1 MARRRRRSCSASRRS
16 RRSRRRSAPSR
27 RPRTASTPRPCGRA
41 PGSSTAPSSSGASPS
56 TSTPD
61 GGSSARGRHAEGP
74 LAPPRAPCAR
84 GRPLP
89 DRGLLGVRL
98 RDPVPPAAGDRRAA
112 VPGLR
117 APARA
122 CPDRVGLRVPRVR
135 PLSAEPPRLA
145 SLRVVRRGQGLHAR
159 RARPRRD
166 HDLRLPRLRLLAAR
180 DRVLPGAVGR
190 RGKPRARG
198 LPRGAPVRAPPRLQ
212 PAVRDRRRWRLACG
226 RSAAGAAAPAGRRHP
241 GPGAPLG
248 QGGDARRRRA
258 AARRSRGHP
267 RRTAVLNETG
277 DDPVAIHFVPDVFGL
292 ASLRGGVEEFESIPF
307 VHLRE
312 FPLYGWNRVAKRV
325 LDLIVGGGS
334 LGVAAPVMFAIA
346 TALKLVSRGP
356 VLYRQERMG
365 LDGQRFRMLKF
376 RTMRVDAER
385 ETGPVWARPDDSR
398 RTRLGTFLRRWS
410 LDELPQLWNVLRG
423 EMSLVGPRPERP
435 SFVEEFRRRVPGY
448 MLRHKM
454 KAGIT
459 GWAQINGWR
468 GQTSI
473 EKRIEYDLYY
483 IERWSLGFDLK
494 ILLLT
499 FWSGFRNRNAY

>member
-1 MARRRRRSCSASRRS
+1 MARRRRRSSSASRRS

-27 RPRTASTPRPCGRA
+27 PPRTASTPRPCGRA
-41 PGSSTAPSSSGASPS
+41 PGSSTVPSSSGASPS

-135 PLSAEPPRLA
+135 PLPAEPPRLA
-145 SLRVVRRGQGLHAR
+145 SLRVVRRRQGLHAR

-190 RGKPRARG
+190 RGEPRARG
-198 LPRGAPVRAPPRLQ
+198 LPRGAPVRAPPHSEYPRL
-212 PAVRDRRRWRLACG
+212 
-226 RSAAGAAAPAGRRHP
+226 
-241 GPGAPLG
+241 
-248 QGGDARRRRA
+248 
-258 AARRSRGHP
+258 
-267 RRTAVLNETG
+267 TAVLNEIG

-312 FPLYGWNRVAKRV
+312 SPLYGWNRVAKRV
-325 LDLIVGGGS
+325 LDLVVGGGA
-334 LGVAAPVMFAIA
+334 LVLAAPVMLAIA
-346 TALKLVSRGP
+346 TA
-356 VLYRQERMG
+356 
-365 LDGQRFRMLKF
+365 
-376 RTMRVDAER
+376 
-385 ETGPVWARPDDSR
+385 
-398 RTRLGTFLRRWS
+398 
-410 LDELPQLWNVLRG
+410 
-423 EMSLVGPRPERP
+423 
-435 SFVEEFRRRVPGY
+435 
-448 MLRHKM
+448 
-454 KAGIT
+454 
-459 GWAQINGWR
+459 
-468 GQTSI
+468 
-473 EKRIEYDLYY
+473 
-483 IERWSLGFDLK
+483 
-494 ILLLT
+494 
-499 FWSGFRNRNAY
+499 

>member
-1 MARRRRRSCSASRRS
+1 MLKAHSRLLEHLALAGDLCLIAVCWVSAYAIRFHLLRVTDVPPFRDYALQLLPILVVWGFAFHAFDLYRPSRLGSHLSEWFRVAIASTLGVLVLVAIMTFAFRGYEYSRLVITFFLVQSIVVVSLARAAFREVLRFARRRGYNQRYAIVVGGGEPAAEVLRVL
-16 RRSRRRSAPSR
+16 RRRVDVGIRVLGLLSDKAE
-27 RPRTASTPRPCGRA
+27 A
-41 PGSSTAPSSSGASPS
+41 PGIDA
-56 TSTPD
+56 
-61 GGSSARGRHAEGP
+61 
-74 LAPPRAPCAR
+74 
-84 GRPLP
+84 
-89 DRGLLGVRL
+89 
-98 RDPVPPAAGDRRAA
+98 
-112 VPGLR
+112 
-117 APARA
+117 
-122 CPDRVGLRVPRVR
+122 
-135 PLSAEPPRLA
+135 PRL
-145 SLRVVRRGQGLHAR
+145 GGLEEI
-159 RARPRRD
+159 RAVLDRQQVDIVFIALP
-166 HDLRLPRLRLLAAR
+166 HSEYPRL
-180 DRVLPGAVGR
+180 
-190 RGKPRARG
+190 
-198 LPRGAPVRAPPRLQ
+198 
-212 PAVRDRRRWRLACG
+212 
-226 RSAAGAAAPAGRRHP
+226 
-241 GPGAPLG
+241 
-248 QGGDARRRRA
+248 
-258 AARRSRGHP
+258 
-267 RRTAVLNETG
+267 TAVLNEIG
-277 DDPVAIHFVPDVFGL
+277 DDPVTIHFVPDVFGL

-307 VHLRE
+307 IHLRE
-312 FPLYGWNRVAKRV
+312 SPLYGWNRVAKRV
-325 LDLIVGGGS
+325 LDLVVGGGA
-334 LGVAAPVMFAIA
+334 LVLAAPAMLAIA
-346 TALKLVSRGP
+346 TALKLVSSGP

-365 LDGQRFRMLKF
+365 LDGQRFQMLKF

>member
-1 MARRRRRSCSASRRS
+1 MLKAHSRLLEHLALAGDLCLIAVCWVSAYAIRFHLLRVTDVPPFRDYALQLLPILVVWGFAFHAFDLYRPSRLGSHLSEWFRVAIASTLGVLVLIAIMTFAFRGYEYSRLVITFFLVQSIVVVSLARAAFREVLRFARRRGYNQRYAIVVGGGEPAAEVLRVL
-16 RRSRRRSAPSR
+16 RRRVDVGIR
-27 RPRTASTPRPCGRA
+27 V
-41 PGSSTAPSSSGASPS
+41 
-56 TSTPD
+56 
-61 GGSSARGRHAEGP
+61 
-74 LAPPRAPCAR
+74 L
-84 GRPLP
+84 
-89 DRGLLGVRL
+89 GLLS
-98 RDPVPPAAGDRRAA
+98 DKAE
-112 VPGLR
+112 
-117 APARA
+117 APAIDA
-122 CPDRVGLRVPRVR
+122 
-135 PLSAEPPRLA
+135 PRL
-145 SLRVVRRGQGLHAR
+145 GGLEEI
-159 RARPRRD
+159 RAVLDRQQVDIVFIALP
-166 HDLRLPRLRLLAAR
+166 HSEYPRL
-180 DRVLPGAVGR
+180 
-190 RGKPRARG
+190 
-198 LPRGAPVRAPPRLQ
+198 
-212 PAVRDRRRWRLACG
+212 
-226 RSAAGAAAPAGRRHP
+226 
-241 GPGAPLG
+241 
-248 QGGDARRRRA
+248 
-258 AARRSRGHP
+258 
-267 RRTAVLNETG
+267 TAVLNEIG
-277 DDPVAIHFVPDVFGL
+277 DDPVTIHFVPDVFGL

-307 VHLRE
+307 IHLRE
-312 FPLYGWNRVAKRV
+312 SPLYGWNRVAKRV
-325 LDLIVGGGS
+325 LDLVVGGGA
-334 LGVAAPVMFAIA
+334 LVLAAPAMLAIA
-346 TALKLVSRGP
+346 TALKLVSSGP

-365 LDGQRFRMLKF
+365 LDGQRFQMLKF

>member
-1 MARRRRRSCSASRRS
+1 MLKAHSRLLEHLALAGDLCLIAACWVSAYAIRFHLLRVTDVPPFRDYALQLVPVLIVWGFAFHAFDLYRPSRLGSHLSEWFDVAKASTLGVLVLVAIMTFAFRGYDYSRLVIAFFLVQSVVVVSLARAAFREVLRFARRRGYNQRYAI
-16 RRSRRRSAPSR
+16 A
-27 RPRTASTPRPCGRA
+27 
-41 PGSSTAPSSSGASPS
+41 
-56 TSTPD
+56 
-61 GGSSARGRHAEGP
+61 
-74 LAPPRAPCAR
+74 
-84 GRPLP
+84 
-89 DRGLLGVRL
+89 
-98 RDPVPPAAGDRRAA
+98 
-112 VPGLR
+112 
-117 APARA
+117 
-122 CPDRVGLRVPRVR
+122 
-135 PLSAEPPRLA
+135 PRL
-145 SLRVVRRGQGLHAR
+145 GGLEDI
-159 RARPRRD
+159 RAVLDRQQVDIVFIALP
-166 HDLRLPRLRLLAAR
+166 HSEYPRLT
-180 DRVLPGAVGR
+180 
-190 RGKPRARG
+190 
-198 LPRGAPVRAPPRLQ
+198 
-212 PAVRDRRRWRLACG
+212 
-226 RSAAGAAAPAGRRHP
+226 S
-241 GPGAPLG
+241 
-248 QGGDARRRRA
+248 
-258 AARRSRGHP
+258 
-267 RRTAVLNETG
+267 VLNEIG

-312 FPLYGWNRVAKRV
+312 SPLYGWNRVAKRV
-325 LDLIVGGGS
+325 LDLIVGGGA
-334 LGVAAPVMFAIA
+334 LVLAAPVMLAIA

-398 RTRLGTFLRRWS
+398 RTRLGAFLRRWS

-448 MLRHKM
+448 MLRHKV

-483 IERWSLGFDLK
+483 IERWSLGLDLK

>member
-1 MARRRRRSCSASRRS
+1 MLKAHSRLLEHLALAGDLCLIAVCWVSAYAIRFHLLRVTDVPPFRDYALQLLPILVVWGFAFHAFDLYRPSRLGSHLSEWFRVAIASTLGVLVLIAIMTFAFRGYEYSRLVITFFLVQSIVVVSLARAAFREVLRFARRRGYNQRYAIVVGGGEPAAEVLRVL
-16 RRSRRRSAPSR
+16 RRRVDVGIRVLGLLSDKAE
-27 RPRTASTPRPCGRA
+27 A
-41 PGSSTAPSSSGASPS
+41 PGIDA
-56 TSTPD
+56 
-61 GGSSARGRHAEGP
+61 
-74 LAPPRAPCAR
+74 
-84 GRPLP
+84 
-89 DRGLLGVRL
+89 
-98 RDPVPPAAGDRRAA
+98 
-112 VPGLR
+112 
-117 APARA
+117 
-122 CPDRVGLRVPRVR
+122 
-135 PLSAEPPRLA
+135 PRL
-145 SLRVVRRGQGLHAR
+145 GGLEEI
-159 RARPRRD
+159 RAVLDRQQVDIVFIALP
-166 HDLRLPRLRLLAAR
+166 HSEYPRL
-180 DRVLPGAVGR
+180 
-190 RGKPRARG
+190 
-198 LPRGAPVRAPPRLQ
+198 
-212 PAVRDRRRWRLACG
+212 
-226 RSAAGAAAPAGRRHP
+226 
-241 GPGAPLG
+241 
-248 QGGDARRRRA
+248 
-258 AARRSRGHP
+258 
-267 RRTAVLNETG
+267 TAVLNEIG

-307 VHLRE
+307 IHLRE
-312 FPLYGWNRVAKRV
+312 SPLYGWNRVAKRV
-325 LDLIVGGGS
+325 LDLVVGGVA
-334 LGVAAPVMFAIA
+334 LVLAAPAMLAIA
-346 TALKLVSRGP
+346 TALKLVSSGP

-365 LDGQRFRMLKF
+365 LDGQRFQMLKF

-494 ILLLT
+494 ILLQT
-499 FWSGFRNRNAY
+499 RWYGFRINRNAY

>member
-1 MARRRRRSCSASRRS
+1 MLKAHSRLLEHLALAGDLCLIAVCWVSAYAIRFHLLRVTDVPPFRDYALQLLPILVVWGFAFHAFDLYRPSRLGSHLSEWFRVAIASTLGVLVLVAIMTFAFRGYDYSRLVITFFLVQSIVVVSLARAAFRELLRFARRRGYNQRYAIVVGGGEPAAEVLRVL
-16 RRSRRRSAPSR
+16 RRRVDVGIR
-27 RPRTASTPRPCGRA
+27 V
-41 PGSSTAPSSSGASPS
+41 
-56 TSTPD
+56 
-61 GGSSARGRHAEGP
+61 
-74 LAPPRAPCAR
+74 L
-84 GRPLP
+84 
-89 DRGLLGVRL
+89 GLLS
-98 RDPVPPAAGDRRAA
+98 DKAE
-112 VPGLR
+112 
-117 APARA
+117 APAIDA
-122 CPDRVGLRVPRVR
+122 
-135 PLSAEPPRLA
+135 PRL
-145 SLRVVRRGQGLHAR
+145 GGLEEI
-159 RARPRRD
+159 RAVLDRQQVDIVFIALP
-166 HDLRLPRLRLLAAR
+166 HSEYPRL
-180 DRVLPGAVGR
+180 
-190 RGKPRARG
+190 
-198 LPRGAPVRAPPRLQ
+198 
-212 PAVRDRRRWRLACG
+212 
-226 RSAAGAAAPAGRRHP
+226 
-241 GPGAPLG
+241 
-248 QGGDARRRRA
+248 
-258 AARRSRGHP
+258 
-267 RRTAVLNETG
+267 TAVLNEIG
-277 DDPVAIHFVPDVFGL
+277 DDPVTIHFVPDVFGL

-307 VHLRE
+307 IHLRE
-312 FPLYGWNRVAKRV
+312 SPLYGWNRVAKRV
-325 LDLIVGGGS
+325 LDLVVGGGA
-334 LGVAAPVMFAIA
+334 LVLAAPAMLAIA
-346 TALKLVSRGP
+346 TALKLVSSGP

-365 LDGQRFRMLKF
+365 LDGQRFQMLKF

>member
-1 MARRRRRSCSASRRS
+1 MLKAHSRLLEHLALAGDLCLIAACWVSAYAIRFHLMRVTDVPPFRDYALQLLPILVVWGFAFHAFDLYRPSRLGSHLSEWFRVAIASTLGVLVLVAIMTFAFRGYEYSRLVITFFLVQSIVVVSLARAAFREVLRFARRRGYNQRYAIVVGGGEPAAEVLRVL
-16 RRSRRRSAPSR
+16 RRRVDVGIRVLGLLSDKAE
-27 RPRTASTPRPCGRA
+27 A
-41 PGSSTAPSSSGASPS
+41 PGIDA
-56 TSTPD
+56 
-61 GGSSARGRHAEGP
+61 
-74 LAPPRAPCAR
+74 
-84 GRPLP
+84 
-89 DRGLLGVRL
+89 
-98 RDPVPPAAGDRRAA
+98 
-112 VPGLR
+112 
-117 APARA
+117 
-122 CPDRVGLRVPRVR
+122 
-135 PLSAEPPRLA
+135 PRL
-145 SLRVVRRGQGLHAR
+145 GGLEEI
-159 RARPRRD
+159 RAVLDRQQVDIVFIALP
-166 HDLRLPRLRLLAAR
+166 HSEYPRL
-180 DRVLPGAVGR
+180 
-190 RGKPRARG
+190 
-198 LPRGAPVRAPPRLQ
+198 
-212 PAVRDRRRWRLACG
+212 
-226 RSAAGAAAPAGRRHP
+226 
-241 GPGAPLG
+241 
-248 QGGDARRRRA
+248 
-258 AARRSRGHP
+258 
-267 RRTAVLNETG
+267 TAVLNEIG
-277 DDPVAIHFVPDVFGL
+277 DDPVTIHFVPDVFGL

-307 VHLRE
+307 IHLRE
-312 FPLYGWNRVAKRV
+312 SPLYGWNRVAKRV
-325 LDLIVGGGS
+325 LDLVVGGGA
-334 LGVAAPVMFAIA
+334 LVLAAPAMLAIA
-346 TALKLVSRGP
+346 TALKLVSSGP

-365 LDGQRFRMLKF
+365 LDGQRFQMLKF

>member
-1 MARRRRRSCSASRRS
+1 MSLARAAFREVLRFARRRGYNQRYAIVVGGGEPAAEVLRVL
-16 RRSRRRSAPSR
+16 RRRVDVGIR
-27 RPRTASTPRPCGRA
+27 V
-41 PGSSTAPSSSGASPS
+41 
-56 TSTPD
+56 
-61 GGSSARGRHAEGP
+61 
-74 LAPPRAPCAR
+74 L
-84 GRPLP
+84 
-89 DRGLLGVRL
+89 GLLS
-98 RDPVPPAAGDRRAA
+98 DKAE
-112 VPGLR
+112 
-117 APARA
+117 APAIDA
-122 CPDRVGLRVPRVR
+122 
-135 PLSAEPPRLA
+135 PRL
-145 SLRVVRRGQGLHAR
+145 GGLEEI
-159 RARPRRD
+159 RAVLDRQQVDIVFIALP
-166 HDLRLPRLRLLAAR
+166 HSEYPRL
-180 DRVLPGAVGR
+180 
-190 RGKPRARG
+190 
-198 LPRGAPVRAPPRLQ
+198 
-212 PAVRDRRRWRLACG
+212 
-226 RSAAGAAAPAGRRHP
+226 
-241 GPGAPLG
+241 
-248 QGGDARRRRA
+248 
-258 AARRSRGHP
+258 
-267 RRTAVLNETG
+267 TAVLNEIG
-277 DDPVAIHFVPDVFGL
+277 DDPVTIHFVPDVFGL

-307 VHLRE
+307 IHLRE
-312 FPLYGWNRVAKRV
+312 SPLYGWNRVAKRV
-325 LDLIVGGGS
+325 LDLVIGGGA
-334 LGVAAPVMFAIA
+334 LVLAAPAMLAIA
-346 TALKLVSRGP
+346 TALKLVSSGP

-365 LDGQRFRMLKF
+365 LDGQRFQMLKF

>member
-1 MARRRRRSCSASRRS
+1 MLKAHSRLLEHLALAGDLCLIAVCWVSAYAIRFHLLRVTDVPPFQDYALQLLPILVVWGFAFHAFDLYRPSRLGSHLSEWFRVAIASTLGVLVLVAIMTFAFRGYDYSRLVITFFLVQSIVVVSLARAAFREVLRFARRRGYNQRYAIVVGGGEPAAEVLRVL
-16 RRSRRRSAPSR
+16 RRRVDVGIR
-27 RPRTASTPRPCGRA
+27 V
-41 PGSSTAPSSSGASPS
+41 
-56 TSTPD
+56 
-61 GGSSARGRHAEGP
+61 
-74 LAPPRAPCAR
+74 L
-84 GRPLP
+84 
-89 DRGLLGVRL
+89 GLLS
-98 RDPVPPAAGDRRAA
+98 DKAE
-112 VPGLR
+112 
-117 APARA
+117 APAIDA
-122 CPDRVGLRVPRVR
+122 
-135 PLSAEPPRLA
+135 PRL
-145 SLRVVRRGQGLHAR
+145 GGLEEI
-159 RARPRRD
+159 RAVLDRQQVDIVFIALP
-166 HDLRLPRLRLLAAR
+166 HSEYPRL
-180 DRVLPGAVGR
+180 
-190 RGKPRARG
+190 
-198 LPRGAPVRAPPRLQ
+198 
-212 PAVRDRRRWRLACG
+212 
-226 RSAAGAAAPAGRRHP
+226 
-241 GPGAPLG
+241 
-248 QGGDARRRRA
+248 
-258 AARRSRGHP
+258 
-267 RRTAVLNETG
+267 TAVLNEIG
-277 DDPVAIHFVPDVFGL
+277 DDPVTIHFVPDVFGL

-307 VHLRE
+307 IHLRE
-312 FPLYGWNRVAKRV
+312 SPLYGWNRVAKRV
-325 LDLIVGGGS
+325 LDLVVGGGA
-334 LGVAAPVMFAIA
+334 LVLAAPAMLAIA
-346 TALKLVSRGP
+346 TALKLVSSGP

-365 LDGQRFRMLKF
+365 LDGQRFQMLKF

>member
-1 MARRRRRSCSASRRS
+1 MLKAHSRLLEHLALAGDLCLIAVCWVSAYAIRFHLLRVTDVPPFQDYALQLLPILVVWGFAFHAFDLYRPSRLGSHLSEWFRVAIASTLGVLVLVAIMTFAFRGYDYSRLVITFFLVQSIVVVSLARAAFREVLRFARRRGYNQRYAIVVGGGEPAAEVLRVL
-16 RRSRRRSAPSR
+16 RRRVDVGIR
-27 RPRTASTPRPCGRA
+27 V
-41 PGSSTAPSSSGASPS
+41 
-56 TSTPD
+56 
-61 GGSSARGRHAEGP
+61 
-74 LAPPRAPCAR
+74 L
-84 GRPLP
+84 
-89 DRGLLGVRL
+89 GLLS
-98 RDPVPPAAGDRRAA
+98 DKAE
-112 VPGLR
+112 
-117 APARA
+117 APAIDA
-122 CPDRVGLRVPRVR
+122 
-135 PLSAEPPRLA
+135 PRL
-145 SLRVVRRGQGLHAR
+145 GGLEEI
-159 RARPRRD
+159 RAVLDRQQVDIVFIALP
-166 HDLRLPRLRLLAAR
+166 HSEYPRL
-180 DRVLPGAVGR
+180 
-190 RGKPRARG
+190 
-198 LPRGAPVRAPPRLQ
+198 
-212 PAVRDRRRWRLACG
+212 
-226 RSAAGAAAPAGRRHP
+226 
-241 GPGAPLG
+241 
-248 QGGDARRRRA
+248 
-258 AARRSRGHP
+258 
-267 RRTAVLNETG
+267 TAVLNEIG

-307 VHLRE
+307 IHLRE
-312 FPLYGWNRVAKRV
+312 SPLYGWNRVAKRV
-325 LDLIVGGGS
+325 LDLVVGGGA
-334 LGVAAPVMFAIA
+334 LVLAAPAMLAIA
-346 TALKLVSRGP
+346 TALKLVSSGP

-365 LDGQRFRMLKF
+365 LDGQRFQMLKF

>member
-1 MARRRRRSCSASRRS
+1 MLKAHSRLLEHLALAGDLCLIAACWVSAYAIRFHLLRVTDVPPFRDYALQLVPVLIVWGFAFHAFDLYRPSRLGSHLSEWFDVAKASTLGVLVLVAIMTFAFRGYDYSRLVIAFFLVQSVVVVSLARAAFREVLRFARRRGYNQRYAIVVGGGEPAVEVLRVL
-16 RRSRRRSAPSR
+16 RRR
-27 RPRTASTPRPCGRA
+27 
-41 PGSSTAPSSSGASPS
+41 
-56 TSTPD
+56 PD
-61 GGSSARGRHAEGP
+61 VGIRV
-74 LAPPRAPCAR
+74 L
-84 GRPLP
+84 
-89 DRGLLGVRL
+89 GLLSDKAETPGV
-98 RDPVPPAAGDRRAA
+98 DA
-112 VPGLR
+112 
-117 APARA
+117 
-122 CPDRVGLRVPRVR
+122 
-135 PLSAEPPRLA
+135 PRL
-145 SLRVVRRGQGLHAR
+145 GGLEDI
-159 RARPRRD
+159 RAVLDRQQVDIVFIALP
-166 HDLRLPRLRLLAAR
+166 HSEYPRLT
-180 DRVLPGAVGR
+180 
-190 RGKPRARG
+190 
-198 LPRGAPVRAPPRLQ
+198 
-212 PAVRDRRRWRLACG
+212 
-226 RSAAGAAAPAGRRHP
+226 S
-241 GPGAPLG
+241 
-248 QGGDARRRRA
+248 
-258 AARRSRGHP
+258 
-267 RRTAVLNETG
+267 VLNEIG

-292 ASLRGGVEEFESIPF
+292 ASLRGGVEEFDSIPF
-307 VHLRE
+307 IHLRE
-312 FPLYGWNRVAKRV
+312 SPLYGWNRVAKRV
-325 LDLIVGGGS
+325 LDLIVGGGA
-334 LGVAAPVMFAIA
+334 LVLAAPVMLAIA

-448 MLRHKM
+448 MLRHKV

>member
-1 MARRRRRSCSASRRS
+1 MLKAHSRLLEHLALAGDLCLIAACWVSAYAIRFHLLRVTDVPPFRDYALQLVPVLIVWGFAFHAFDLYRPSRLGSHLSEWFDVAKASTLGVLVLVAIMTFAFRGYDYSRLVIAFFLVQSVVVVSLARAAFREVLRFARRRGYNQRYAIVVGGGEPAVEVLRVL
-16 RRSRRRSAPSR
+16 RRR
-27 RPRTASTPRPCGRA
+27 
-41 PGSSTAPSSSGASPS
+41 
-56 TSTPD
+56 PD
-61 GGSSARGRHAEGP
+61 VGIRV
-74 LAPPRAPCAR
+74 L
-84 GRPLP
+84 
-89 DRGLLGVRL
+89 GLLSDKAETPGV
-98 RDPVPPAAGDRRAA
+98 DA
-112 VPGLR
+112 
-117 APARA
+117 
-122 CPDRVGLRVPRVR
+122 
-135 PLSAEPPRLA
+135 PRL
-145 SLRVVRRGQGLHAR
+145 GGLEDI
-159 RARPRRD
+159 RAVLDRQQVDIVFIALP
-166 HDLRLPRLRLLAAR
+166 HSEYPRLT
-180 DRVLPGAVGR
+180 
-190 RGKPRARG
+190 
-198 LPRGAPVRAPPRLQ
+198 
-212 PAVRDRRRWRLACG
+212 
-226 RSAAGAAAPAGRRHP
+226 S
-241 GPGAPLG
+241 
-248 QGGDARRRRA
+248 
-258 AARRSRGHP
+258 
-267 RRTAVLNETG
+267 VLNEIG

-312 FPLYGWNRVAKRV
+312 SPLYGWNRVAKRV
-325 LDLIVGGGS
+325 LDLIVGGGA
-334 LGVAAPVMFAIA
+334 LVLAAPVMLAIA

-385 ETGPVWARPDDSR
+385 ETGPVWAQPDDSR

-448 MLRHKM
+448 MLRHKV

-483 IERWSLGFDLK
+483 IERWSLGLDLK

>member
-1 MARRRRRSCSASRRS
+1 MLKAHSRLLEHLALAGDLCLIAVCWVSAYAIRFHLLRVTDVPPFQDYALQLLPILVVWGFAFHAFDLYRPSRLGSHLSEWFRVAIASTLGVLVLIAIMTFAFRGYEYSRLVITFFLVQSIVVVSLARAAFREVLRFARRRGYNQRYAIVVGGGEPAAEVLRVL
-16 RRSRRRSAPSR
+16 RRRVDVGIRVLGLLSDKAE
-27 RPRTASTPRPCGRA
+27 A
-41 PGSSTAPSSSGASPS
+41 PGIDA
-56 TSTPD
+56 
-61 GGSSARGRHAEGP
+61 
-74 LAPPRAPCAR
+74 
-84 GRPLP
+84 
-89 DRGLLGVRL
+89 
-98 RDPVPPAAGDRRAA
+98 
-112 VPGLR
+112 
-117 APARA
+117 
-122 CPDRVGLRVPRVR
+122 
-135 PLSAEPPRLA
+135 PRL
-145 SLRVVRRGQGLHAR
+145 GGLEEI
-159 RARPRRD
+159 RAVLDRQQVDIVFIALP
-166 HDLRLPRLRLLAAR
+166 HSEYPRL
-180 DRVLPGAVGR
+180 
-190 RGKPRARG
+190 
-198 LPRGAPVRAPPRLQ
+198 
-212 PAVRDRRRWRLACG
+212 
-226 RSAAGAAAPAGRRHP
+226 
-241 GPGAPLG
+241 
-248 QGGDARRRRA
+248 
-258 AARRSRGHP
+258 
-267 RRTAVLNETG
+267 TAVLNEIG
-277 DDPVAIHFVPDVFGL
+277 DDPVTIHFVPDVFGL

-307 VHLRE
+307 IHLRE
-312 FPLYGWNRVAKRV
+312 SPLYGWNRVAKRV
-325 LDLIVGGGS
+325 LDLVVGGGA
-334 LGVAAPVMFAIA
+334 LVLAAPAMLAIA
-346 TALKLVSRGP
+346 TALKLVSSGP

-365 LDGQRFRMLKF
+365 LDGQRFQMLKF

>member
-1 MARRRRRSCSASRRS
+1 MLKAHSRLLEHLALAGDLCLIAACWVSAYAIRFHLLRVTDVPPFRDYALQLVPVLIVWGFAFHAFDLYRPSRLGSHLSEWFDVAKASTLGVLVLVAIMTFAFRGYDYSRLVIAFFLVQSVVVVSLARAAFREGLRFARRRGYNQRYAIVVGGGEPAVEVLRVL
-16 RRSRRRSAPSR
+16 RRR
-27 RPRTASTPRPCGRA
+27 
-41 PGSSTAPSSSGASPS
+41 
-56 TSTPD
+56 PD
-61 GGSSARGRHAEGP
+61 VGIRV
-74 LAPPRAPCAR
+74 L
-84 GRPLP
+84 
-89 DRGLLGVRL
+89 GLLSDKAETPGV
-98 RDPVPPAAGDRRAA
+98 DA
-112 VPGLR
+112 
-117 APARA
+117 
-122 CPDRVGLRVPRVR
+122 
-135 PLSAEPPRLA
+135 PRL
-145 SLRVVRRGQGLHAR
+145 GGLEDI
-159 RARPRRD
+159 RAVLDRQQVDIVFIALP
-166 HDLRLPRLRLLAAR
+166 HSEYPRL
-180 DRVLPGAVGR
+180 
-190 RGKPRARG
+190 
-198 LPRGAPVRAPPRLQ
+198 
-212 PAVRDRRRWRLACG
+212 
-226 RSAAGAAAPAGRRHP
+226 
-241 GPGAPLG
+241 
-248 QGGDARRRRA
+248 
-258 AARRSRGHP
+258 
-267 RRTAVLNETG
+267 TAVLNEIG

-312 FPLYGWNRVAKRV
+312 SPLYGWNRVAKRV
-325 LDLIVGGGS
+325 LDLVIGGGA
-334 LGVAAPVMFAIA
+334 LVLAAPVMLAIA
-346 TALKLVSRGP
+346 TALKVVSRGP

-448 MLRHKM
+448 MLRHKV

>member
-1 MARRRRRSCSASRRS
+1 MLKAHSRLLEHLALAGDLCLIAVCWVSAYAIRFHLLRVTDVPPFRDYALQLLPILVVWGFAFHAFDLYRPSRLGSHLSEWFRVAIASTLGVLVLVAIMTFAFRGYDYSRLVITFFLVQSIVVVSLARAAFREVLRFARRRGYNQRYAIVVGGGEPAAEVLRVL
-16 RRSRRRSAPSR
+16 RRRVDVGIR
-27 RPRTASTPRPCGRA
+27 V
-41 PGSSTAPSSSGASPS
+41 
-56 TSTPD
+56 
-61 GGSSARGRHAEGP
+61 
-74 LAPPRAPCAR
+74 L
-84 GRPLP
+84 
-89 DRGLLGVRL
+89 GLLS
-98 RDPVPPAAGDRRAA
+98 DKAE
-112 VPGLR
+112 
-117 APARA
+117 APAIDA
-122 CPDRVGLRVPRVR
+122 
-135 PLSAEPPRLA
+135 PRL
-145 SLRVVRRGQGLHAR
+145 GGLEEI
-159 RARPRRD
+159 RAVLDRQQVDIVFIALP
-166 HDLRLPRLRLLAAR
+166 HSEYPRL
-180 DRVLPGAVGR
+180 
-190 RGKPRARG
+190 
-198 LPRGAPVRAPPRLQ
+198 
-212 PAVRDRRRWRLACG
+212 
-226 RSAAGAAAPAGRRHP
+226 
-241 GPGAPLG
+241 
-248 QGGDARRRRA
+248 
-258 AARRSRGHP
+258 
-267 RRTAVLNETG
+267 TAVLNEIG
-277 DDPVAIHFVPDVFGL
+277 DDPVTIHFVPDVFGL

-307 VHLRE
+307 IHLRE
-312 FPLYGWNRVAKRV
+312 SPLYGWNRVAKRV
-325 LDLIVGGGS
+325 LDLVVGGGA
-334 LGVAAPVMFAIA
+334 LVLAAPAMLAIA
-346 TALKLVSRGP
+346 TALKLVSSGP

-365 LDGQRFRMLKF
+365 LDGQRFQMLKF

>member
-1 MARRRRRSCSASRRS
+1 MLKAHSRLFEHLALAGDLCLIAACWVSAYAIRFHLMRVTDVPPFRDYALQLLPILVVWGFAFHAFDLYRPSRLGSHLSEWFRVAIASTLGVLVLVAIMTFAFRGYDYSRLVITFFLVQSIVVVSLARAAFREVLRFARRRGYNQRYAIVVGGGEPAAEVLRVL
-16 RRSRRRSAPSR
+16 RRRVDVGIR
-27 RPRTASTPRPCGRA
+27 V
-41 PGSSTAPSSSGASPS
+41 
-56 TSTPD
+56 
-61 GGSSARGRHAEGP
+61 
-74 LAPPRAPCAR
+74 L
-84 GRPLP
+84 
-89 DRGLLGVRL
+89 GLLS
-98 RDPVPPAAGDRRAA
+98 DKAE
-112 VPGLR
+112 
-117 APARA
+117 APAIDA
-122 CPDRVGLRVPRVR
+122 
-135 PLSAEPPRLA
+135 PRL
-145 SLRVVRRGQGLHAR
+145 GGLEEI
-159 RARPRRD
+159 RAVLDRQQVDIVFIALP
-166 HDLRLPRLRLLAAR
+166 HSEYPRL
-180 DRVLPGAVGR
+180 
-190 RGKPRARG
+190 
-198 LPRGAPVRAPPRLQ
+198 
-212 PAVRDRRRWRLACG
+212 
-226 RSAAGAAAPAGRRHP
+226 
-241 GPGAPLG
+241 
-248 QGGDARRRRA
+248 
-258 AARRSRGHP
+258 
-267 RRTAVLNETG
+267 TAVLNEIG

-312 FPLYGWNRVAKRV
+312 SPLYGWNRVAKRV
-325 LDLIVGGGS
+325 LDLVVGGGA
-334 LGVAAPVMFAIA
+334 LVLAAPAMLAIA
-346 TALKLVSRGP
+346 TALKLVSSGP

-365 LDGQRFRMLKF
+365 LDGQRFQMLKF

>member
-1 MARRRRRSCSASRRS
+1 MLKAHSRLLEHLTLAFDLCLIAVCWVSAYAVRFHLMRVTDVPPFRDYALQLLPILVVWGFAFHAFDLYRPSRLGSHLSEWFRVAIASTLGVLVLIAIMTFAFRGYDYSRLVITFFLVQSIVVVSLARAAFREVLRFARRRGYNQRYAIVVGGGEPAAEVLRVL
-16 RRSRRRSAPSR
+16 RRRVDVGIR
-27 RPRTASTPRPCGRA
+27 V
-41 PGSSTAPSSSGASPS
+41 
-56 TSTPD
+56 
-61 GGSSARGRHAEGP
+61 
-74 LAPPRAPCAR
+74 L
-84 GRPLP
+84 
-89 DRGLLGVRL
+89 GLLS
-98 RDPVPPAAGDRRAA
+98 DKAE
-112 VPGLR
+112 
-117 APARA
+117 APAIDA
-122 CPDRVGLRVPRVR
+122 
-135 PLSAEPPRLA
+135 PRL
-145 SLRVVRRGQGLHAR
+145 GGLEEI
-159 RARPRRD
+159 RAVLDRQQVDIVFIALP
-166 HDLRLPRLRLLAAR
+166 HSEYPRL
-180 DRVLPGAVGR
+180 
-190 RGKPRARG
+190 
-198 LPRGAPVRAPPRLQ
+198 
-212 PAVRDRRRWRLACG
+212 
-226 RSAAGAAAPAGRRHP
+226 
-241 GPGAPLG
+241 
-248 QGGDARRRRA
+248 
-258 AARRSRGHP
+258 
-267 RRTAVLNETG
+267 TAVLNEIG
-277 DDPVAIHFVPDVFGL
+277 DDPVTIHFVPDVFGL

-307 VHLRE
+307 IHLRE
-312 FPLYGWNRVAKRV
+312 SPLYGWNRVAKRV
-325 LDLIVGGGS
+325 LDLVVGGGA
-334 LGVAAPVMFAIA
+334 LVLAAPAMLAIA
-346 TALKLVSRGP
+346 TALKLVSSGP

-365 LDGQRFRMLKF
+365 LDGQRFQMLKF